1 LNGSSVFGRG
11 ETGVSP
17 RPQIDHIR
25 KPQLLRAA
33 ADVIVERG
41 LASTRIADVAERA
54 GTSPPAVLYWF
65 RSKDELLAEALTVD
79 EERFYV
85 EMRER
90 IHLLERPRDQL
101 RFMIEASAEE
111 YDWTLW
117 IELWVR
123 ALRDPAAR
131 QARQRLDNR
140 WREEIAAVIRAGQ
153 GAGEFGDADADGVAL
168 LLASLLDGLAVQTT
182 LHDPDV
188 PRERMLC
195 WVLEMA
201 ESLLDCELGAA
212 DYETAA
218 GDGSGAAKNA
228 VNEIVPHLADTERR
242 KGLE

>member
-1 LNGSSVFGRG
+1 VLARELGVPSGLLAAQPERDSLNGSSAFGRG

-25 KPQLLRAA
+25 RPQLLRAA

-117 IELWVR
+117 IELWAR
-123 ALRDPAAR
+123 ALRDPASR

-140 WREEIAAVIRAGQ
+140 WHEQI
-153 GAGEFGDADADGVAL
+153 
-168 LLASLLDGLAVQTT
+168 
-182 LHDPDV
+182 
-188 PRERMLC
+188 
-195 WVLEMA
+195 A

-212 DYETAA
+212 AHETAA
-218 GDGSGAAKNA
+218 RDESGAEKSA
-228 VNEIVPHLADTERR
+228 VRETVPHHADTQSRR
-242 KGLE
+242 GVE